1 MPILYVGKRFR
12 RSYINRL
19 EEESVKQN
27 AHQTIPFMK
36 LSGSGNDF
44 ILIDNRKRMLDAKR
58 ASALSAKLCTHRMSV
73 GGDGLI
79 LIEPSRR
86 ADFRWRLFNADGSE
100 AEFSGNGAR
109 CAARFA
115 YLKRIASKHMRF
127 ETLAGMIEADM
138 VAGVTRRGEKP
149 IYDQVKV
156 RFPDPKGLRLHLRVG
171 IDGSERDAH
180 FIDTGVPHCVYVVP
194 DPDALD
200 VVALGRPTRHH
211 ALFQPAGTNVNF
223 ISVQDPHRIRIR
235 TYERGVE
242 DETLACGTGSIASA
256 LIASLVGKAES
267 PVTLVPQSGLK
278 LTVHFKSVGDSF
290 TDVYLQGDARAVYEG
305 KILSDAWTF

>member
-1 MPILYVGKRFR
+1 MKARGQEQP
-12 RSYINRL
+12 
-19 EEESVKQN
+19 
-27 AHQTIPFMK
+27 IPFMK

-44 ILIDNRKRMLDAKR
+44 ILIDNRDRLVDPKR
-58 ASALSAKLCTHRMSV
+58 AGALSAKVCTHRMSV

-79 LIEPSRR
+79 LIERSRR

-115 YLKRIASKHMRF
+115 YLKRIAPKQMRF
-127 ETLAGMIEADM
+127 ETLAGVIEAEM
-138 VAGVTRRGEKP
+138 APRSVKRGATP
-149 IYDQVKV
+149 LFDQVKV
-156 RFPDPKGLRLHLRVG
+156 RFPDPKGLRLNLRVAL
-171 IDGSERDAH
+171 DGTEREAH
-180 FIDTGVPHCVYVVP
+180 FLDTGVPHCVYLVD
-194 DPDALD
+194 DPDQVD
-200 VVALGRPTRHH
+200 VAGIGRPTRHH
-211 ALFQPAGTNVNF
+211 SLFQPAGANVNF
-223 ISVQDPHRIRIR
+223 ISVLDPHQIRIR

-267 PVTLVPQSGLK
+267 PVTLIPQSRLN
-278 LTVHFKSVGDSF
+278 LMVHFRYDGKNF

-305 KILSDAWTF
+305 KILPDAWAY

>member
-1 MPILYVGKRFR
+1 MPK
-12 RSYINRL
+12 
-19 EEESVKQN
+19 EQP
-27 AHQTIPFMK
+27 IPFMK

-44 ILIDNRKRMLDAKR
+44 ILIDNRERVVDPRR
-58 ASALSAKLCTHRMSV
+58 AGTLSAKVCAHRMSV

-79 LIEPSRR
+79 LIERSRR

-115 YLKRIASKHMRF
+115 YLKRIGPRQMRF

-138 VAGVTRRGEKP
+138 VPRSVKRSAKP
-149 IYDQVKV
+149 IFDQVKI
-156 RFPDPKGLRLHLRVG
+156 RFPDPKGLRLNLRVAL
-171 IDGSERDAH
+171 DGTEREVH
-180 FIDTGVPHCVYVVP
+180 FIDTGVPHCVYLVD
-194 DPDALD
+194 DPDQID
-200 VVALGRPTRHH
+200 VVGIGRPTRHH
-211 ALFQPAGTNVNF
+211 SLFQPAGTNVNF
-223 ISVQDPHRIRIR
+223 ISILDPHHIRIR

-267 PVTLVPQSGLK
+267 PVTLIPQSK
-278 LTVHFKSVGDSF
+278 LNLMVHFQSDGKDF

-305 KILSDAWTF
+305 KILPDAWMY